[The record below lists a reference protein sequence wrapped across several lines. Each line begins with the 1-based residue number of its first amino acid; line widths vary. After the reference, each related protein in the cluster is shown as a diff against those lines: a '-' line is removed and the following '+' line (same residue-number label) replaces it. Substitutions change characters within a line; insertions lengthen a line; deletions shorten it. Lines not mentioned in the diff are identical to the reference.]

1 MAYLFAAYLV
11 LWGIA
16 FGYLLFLGARQR
28 KLQRELEIL
37 QRQLSRCK
45 RDLQP
50 GDKDDDEDAN
60 EP

>member
-16 FGYLLFLGARQR
+16 FGYLFFLGARQK

-37 QRQLSRCK
+37 QRQRSRS
-45 RDLQP
+45 P
-50 GDKDDDEDAN
+50 GDKDDDGDAN

>member
-37 QRQLSRCK
+37 QRQRSRS
-45 RDLQP
+45 P
-50 GDKDDDEDAN
+50 GDKDDDGDAN

>member
-37 QRQLSRCK
+37 QRQRSHP
-45 RDLQP
+45 P
-50 GDKDDDEDAN
+50 GDQDDDGDAN